1 MGVIRSPGVL
11 KPAGSA
17 AVPMSA
23 RNGHIAHSAVNLI
36 TGGAVFRPASTRPN
50 GRAATVTVVIP
61 NFNYARYL
69 SAAIASVL
77 TQEGVVVD
85 VVVVDDA
92 SSDDSVA
99 VASRLA
105 ASDPRIQVVR
115 QETNRGPVDTFNR
128 GLDHV
133 TGEFLVRLDAD
144 DMLTPGSL
152 SRSVSLAQAFPSVG
166 LVYGHPVHFVEDDR
180 AHQPTRMGGWARPYR
195 VSRGTLP
202 PVRSVGRPTWILWD
216 GTTWLWRRCSNARNV
231 ITSPEVLM
239 RSSVVDLVGGQKPL
253 AHTHDMEMWLR
264 IAAHADVGY
273 VAGVDQALHRDHDAS
288 LSSRSSSL
296 VIDLNERYLAFVELF
311 HETAESDPEHA
322 RMLAAARS
330 ALAVESVRRATHVLD
345 RRRHDNDVVAEL
357 EAFALMSWPDIAA
370 TKAWRALQ
378 SRDRASSRPP
388 RLLHTL
394 GAARRRLA
402 LELDIRRWERWGS

>member
-166 LVYGHPVHFVEDDR
+166 LVYGDR
-180 AHQPTRMGGWARPYR
+180 K
-195 VSRGTLP
+195 
-202 PVRSVGRPTWILWD
+202 
-216 GTTWLWRRCSNARNV
+216 
-231 ITSPEVLM
+231 
-239 RSSVVDLVGGQKPL
+239 SVV
-253 AHTHDMEMWLR
+253 
-264 IAAHADVGY
+264 
-273 VAGVDQALHRDHDAS
+273 
-288 LSSRSSSL
+288 
-296 VIDLNERYLAFVELF
+296 
-311 HETAESDPEHA
+311 
-322 RMLAAARS
+322 
-330 ALAVESVRRATHVLD
+330 
-345 RRRHDNDVVAEL
+345 
-357 EAFALMSWPDIAA
+357 
-370 TKAWRALQ
+370 
-378 SRDRASSRPP
+378 
-388 RLLHTL
+388 
-394 GAARRRLA
+394 
-402 LELDIRRWERWGS
+402 